1 VVNRKAIIDSA
12 STVLNTVPEVY
23 SDLAKPTACETGKF
37 LGRIL
42 RAINA
47 ALAPLDI
54 WITKREYNLE
64 KTKKLLAAE
73 LADVEPAK
81 IVPPEAY
88 VAVPA
93 IQSIAYSMD
102 SDELRSMYAK
112 LLAKAMNMDFKDQV
126 HPAFVEIIKQMSP
139 LDAENLKYIAKVSE
153 TSIGEYRVYH
163 LENKNAL
170 RGHAEPEDYFDDYED
185 YEDLEYDIILTNVFL
200 ANPNQKDLKMQS
212 ASISSLQR
220 LGLAH
225 ITYIARTGEDYTP
238 FMQTEE
244 YINIKKN
251 LGENRDIQIERGI
264 VMLTPIGNLFC
275 DICEK

>member
-1 VVNRKAIIDSA
+1 MVNRKAIIDSA

-93 IQSIAYSMD
+93 IQSIAYSM
-102 SDELRSMYAK
+102 R
-112 LLAKAMNMDFKDQV
+112 
-126 HPAFVEIIKQMSP
+126 P
-139 LDAENLKYIAKVSE
+139 
-153 TSIGEYRVYH
+153 
-163 LENKNAL
+163 
-170 RGHAEPEDYFDDYED
+170 
-185 YEDLEYDIILTNVFL
+185 
-200 ANPNQKDLKMQS
+200 
-212 ASISSLQR
+212 
-220 LGLAH
+220 
-225 ITYIARTGEDYTP
+225 P
-238 FMQTEE
+238 F
-244 YINIKKN
+244 
-251 LGENRDIQIERGI
+251 
-264 VMLTPIGNLFC
+264 
-275 DICEK
+275 